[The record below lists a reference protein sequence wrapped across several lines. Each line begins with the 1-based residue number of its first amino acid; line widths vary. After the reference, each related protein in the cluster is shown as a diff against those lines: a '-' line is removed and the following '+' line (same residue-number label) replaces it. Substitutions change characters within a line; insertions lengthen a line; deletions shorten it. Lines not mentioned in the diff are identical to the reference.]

1 MTVVEVK
8 DPKTKEIYNYYIE
21 PRLKRQLDKKVI
33 PTLKKKDEDYVFIID
48 GDERSGKSTLGMQL
62 GKYIDPSLDLD
73 RVCFTPDEF
82 RKAII
87 NAKQYQVII
96 FDEAYR
102 GLSAKGALTE
112 VNKLL
117 VSLMMEMGQK
127 NLCVIIIL
135 PTFYLLEKYVAIWR
149 ARGLFHVFRSN
160 KGQKGY
166 FVFFNKKKKKQLYLK
181 GKKDYSYK
189 YVKSYFKG
197 RFYGKYIVDESKYRE
212 KKAESLKTGYKTTRQ
227 EKYKEQRDRLIYIL
241 HKEKISKDIS
251 LIKLTELLNIHKI
264 PLKKSAISDII
275 VKIKGHPS

>member
-1 MTVVEVK
+1 MVVVEVK
-8 DPKTKEIYNYYIE
+8 DPKTKKIYNYFVE
-21 PRLKRQLDKKVI
+21 PRLKKQLDKKVI

-87 NAKQYQVII
+87 NAKQYQVVI

-102 GLSAKGALTE
+102 GLAAKGALTE
-112 VNKLL
+112 VNRLL

-166 FVFFNKKKKKQLYLK
+166 FVFFNKKKKKQLYLR

-197 RFYGKYIVDESKYRE
+197 RFYGKYVIDEMKYRE
-212 KKAESLKTGYKTTRQ
+212 KKADSLKTGYKTTKK
-227 EKYKEQRDRLIYIL
+227 EKYMEQRDILIYIL
-241 HKEKISKDIS
+241 HKKSRLS
-251 LIKLTELLNIHKI
+251 LKELSELLNKNRVSISKPNLGKI
-264 PLKKSAISDII
+264 IS
-275 VKIKGHPS
+275 KIKDTP

>member
-1 MTVVEVK
+1 MVIVEVK
-8 DPKTKEIYNYYIE
+8 DPNTKKTYNYFIE
-21 PRLKRQLDKKVI
+21 PRLKKQIDKKVI
-33 PTLKKKDEDYVFIID
+33 PTLKKRDEDEVLIID
-48 GDERSGKSTLGMQL
+48 GDERSGKSTFGMQL

-87 NAKQYQVII
+87 NAKQYQVVI

-102 GLSAKGALTE
+102 GLASKGALTE

-149 ARGLFHVFRSN
+149 ARGLFHVFRN
-160 KGQKGY
+160 QKGQKGY

-197 RFYGKYIVDESKYRE
+197 RFYGKYVVDESKYRE
-212 KKAESLKTGYKTTRQ
+212 KKAESLKQGYKTTRQ
-227 EKYKEQRDRLIYIL
+227 EKYKEQRDKLIYIL
-241 HKEKISKDIS
+241 HKEYDIS
-251 LIKLTELLNIHKI
+251 SIKMEELLKTYRLAIKSRTI
-264 PLKKSAISDII
+264 RDIVRKKE
-275 VKIKGHPS
+275 GHPQ